1 MAVRARVLCSGAA
14 ALVIMSVVLSA
25 CGSGGK
31 SAASTVKAAK
41 TVTTTTTSD
50 SLAQLVAKTDG
61 GVIRIQAYGCGEE
74 DIGTGFLISP
84 DLVATV
90 DHVIA
95 NASRISLIRDGKT
108 LGTGS
113 VIGEDPARDV
123 ALVQSSKPL
132 SGYTFQFLSS
142 APVLGESVAAMGFP
156 LGMPLSVNPGIVSGT
171 DRTVPIDGIKRR
183 DLVQTDASLN
193 PGNSGGPLIDLDSGR
208 VVGLVDLKNVEAS
221 GISYAVSAQV
231 AAPLLDAWKAAP
243 QAGAPVSC
251 TTTTTTTSAATTTA
265 PAPTVATYPGAAFSI
280 EYPVGWTIVSA
291 EQQHSY
297 GTDTTIQ
304 DPAEPTA
311 LIRVDVSQHVFTTN
325 LRSLAQGEINALSQQ
340 PGYQLIKLGPS
351 TVDGF
356 NALDW
361 EFTVD
366 QGGVLLQKE
375 DVFFVDTDTNEGVAV
390 LTQAPASEYASDAA
404 AFALL
409 RQTLIMN

>member
-1 MAVRARVLCSGAA
+1 
-14 ALVIMSVVLSA
+14 
-25 CGSGGK
+25 
-31 SAASTVKAAK
+31 
-41 TVTTTTTSD
+41 
-50 SLAQLVAKTDG
+50 
-61 GVIRIQAYGCGEE
+61 
-74 DIGTGFLISP
+74 
-84 DLVATV
+84 
-90 DHVIA
+90 
-95 NASRISLIRDGKT
+95 
-108 LGTGS
+108 
-113 VIGEDPARDV
+113 
-123 ALVQSSKPL
+123 
-132 SGYTFQFLSS
+132 
-142 APVLGESVAAMGFP
+142 MGFP